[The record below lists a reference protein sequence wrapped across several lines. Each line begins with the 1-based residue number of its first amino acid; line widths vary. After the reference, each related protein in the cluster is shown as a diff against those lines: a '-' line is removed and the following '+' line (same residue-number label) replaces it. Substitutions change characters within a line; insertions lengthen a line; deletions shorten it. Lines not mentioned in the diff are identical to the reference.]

1 MNTGNHEDTTLEY
14 LSQLKLSAQEV
25 AGHFLADSNTLRDG
39 MRILECAN
47 RLRTYSD
54 DAYGTFFDTW
64 YCKHRS
70 CPICQWRR
78 SLRYCS
84 KIHRTLDQNPSLL
97 QDKWVYL
104 TLTVRNCDVSDL
116 RATIENM
123 NQAFRRLM
131 NRDFWKRH
139 VHGGIR
145 FVEVTE
151 SFLGDGGLNYQ
162 STHPHFHCLLR
173 VRPSMHAGVNY
184 VSQTQWAE
192 EWQQALQVHYLPIVN
207 LQRMAGEGQVL
218 RNKIV
223 SATRYSMKPKVNAQ
237 PRPLFLEA
245 ARQVRGLRLAEPFGD
260 IRMLFTNLDDETSRG
275 AADGYCEIRQVHS
288 PLVHS
293 WDNVNGGYRPE

>member
-1 MNTGNHEDTTLEY
+1 MNNDHFESTTLEF

-25 AGHFLADSNTLRDG
+25 AGHFLANSNTLSDG

-54 DAYGTFFDTW
+54 ESHKLFFDTW

-70 CPICQWRR
+70 CPICQWRK

-97 QDKWVYL
+97 RDKWVYL
-104 TLTVRNCDVSDL
+104 TLTVRNCDVNDL
-116 RATIENM
+116 RATIEYM

-151 SFLGDGGLNYQ
+151 KFLDHGGADYQ
-162 STHPHFHCLLR
+162 SVHPHFHCLLR
-173 VRPSMHAGVNY
+173 VSPSMHAGVNY
-184 VSQTQWAE
+184 VSQMQWAE

-207 LQRMAGEGQVL
+207 LQRMAGEEQDL

-223 SATRYSMKPKVNAQ
+223 TATRYSMKPRVNTQA
-237 PRPLFLEA
+237 RSLFLEA
-245 ARQVRGLRLAEPFGD
+245 ARQMRGLRLQEPFGD
-260 IRMLFTNLDDETSRG
+260 IRMLFTNLDDEMPHD
-275 AADGYCEIRQVHS
+275 AAQGHEEIRKGHN
-288 PLVHS
+288 PLVHF
-293 WDNVNGGYRPE
+293 WDDSSGGYRRA